1 MMMTQFQHAEGDRRH
16 RLLAEL
22 VAAVQSSLSILD
34 ELDDLPDIGARLQN
48 IIDDLEAEMAQSQG
62 PPAHR
67 SGLRTHRRTD

>member
-62 PPAHR
+62 VSAHR